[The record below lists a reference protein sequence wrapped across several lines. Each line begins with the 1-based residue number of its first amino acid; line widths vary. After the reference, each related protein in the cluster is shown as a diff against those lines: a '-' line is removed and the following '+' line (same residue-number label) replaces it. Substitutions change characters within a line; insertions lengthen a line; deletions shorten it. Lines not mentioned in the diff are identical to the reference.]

1 MDDDDITK
9 KFPILLE
16 GILQDVF
23 SQRAASAWQGAQP
36 QKLTVSMLLPGTSSA
51 AEWRD
56 LLQSRR
62 QFWPTL
68 TTRHASLVPVSA
80 EALQRER
87 RQMQAKHLWYNVDI
101 RWVDLKDKL
110 DVLAPTGLTRDDI
123 WRHLFLTKQR
133 KNPYEEG
140 CYTGEDLEDVKRKW
154 EAKKV
159 YFSQYKN
166 VKTTL
171 ERCGPFSL
179 VVLSQR
185 RSQVTSL
192 SGHSDQNASE
202 TFSNKLQLNKV
213 QSSLRQTS
221 AKTTQV
227 RSKAKTS

>member
-1 MDDDDITK
+1 MCPRTQELQQRIGFDTRPSGFILEQLDDVGPLVWWGK
-9 KFPILLE
+9 YNSRF
-16 GILQDVF
+16 F
-23 SQRAASAWQGAQP
+23 
-36 QKLTVSMLLPGTSSA
+36 LLPSSLLAIVDRPLPMPWLNNQGSTRAVSVRTQGREELMLRKTSIGGA
-51 AEWRD
+51 RLPGPLVTLHKTAYGD
-56 LLQSRR
+56 L
-62 QFWPTL
+62 F
-68 TTRHASLVPVSA
+68 
-80 EALQRER
+80 
-87 RQMQAKHLWYNVDI
+87 
-101 RWVDLKDKL
+101 
-110 DVLAPTGLTRDDI
+110 
-123 WRHLFLTKQR
+123 
-133 KNPYEEG
+133 
-140 CYTGEDLEDVKRKW
+140 
-154 EAKKV
+154 
-159 YFSQYKN
+159 